1 MAIIASCDNI
11 TNAFILDMCNLIV
24 YSNYRS
30 MRLTKYYNKN
40 LFIY

>member
-1 MAIIASCDNI
+1 MAIITNFDNI
-11 TNAFILDMCNLIV
+11 TNAFILNTLNQIV

-30 MRLTKYYNKN
+30 MRLTKYYNKY